1 MFLVRMCMWGTLQYT
16 TQTHVVVAYFSKKV
30 VRSAPKLQKNYIWL
44 MRRARGVPSSLV
56 RVRVKSRLWW
66 AGVKCTYICV
76 KV

>member
-44 MRRARGVPSSLV
+44 MQGGSLV